1 MWPKVRL
8 PGFDLKLGAKDGA
21 VNVEIDS
28 KYRQNLFKEGMALTE
43 PEHPFHAQTYRIGA
57 VARLTG
63 IPPDT
68 LRVWERRY
76 AVVEPIRSEAGT
88 RLYSAEDVG
97 RLTLIKRLV
106 DNGDAISHV
115 APLTLPQLHERSR
128 GLNLAPAAETDLPPC
143 RVAVLGPT
151 LPTLLAR
158 QGEHAAVFN
167 DGVEL
172 VGAFD
177 DEHRFRHAA
186 GEMKID
192 LLVLER
198 PTIQL
203 DRISQITD
211 LLTASGAAQG
221 LVVYGFAPRAAVERL
236 EGQRIVAKRAPVDA
250 AELARWCA
258 ALHGSQTSPSP
269 EAILEGVD
277 LTSPIPRRLYDN
289 ASLARIATSS
299 PTVRCECPHHLVQLV
314 SSLAAFEQYSR
325 ECENRNADD
334 AALHAFLHAATARA
348 RATMEAAL
356 AQVVEAEGI
365 DV

>member
-1 MWPKVRL
+1 
-8 PGFDLKLGAKDGA
+8 
-21 VNVEIDS
+21 
-28 KYRQNLFKEGMALTE
+28 LTE
-43 PEHPFHAQTYRIGA
+43 SEQPFAGQTYRIGA

-76 AVVEPIRSEAGT
+76 AVVVPTRSDAGT

-115 APLTLPQLHERSR
+115 APLTLAQLHERTR
-128 GLNLAPAAETDLPPC
+128 GLDLAPAGEVERKPC

-151 LPTLLAR
+151 LPTLLSR
-158 QGEHAAVFN
+158 SGEQITPETF
-167 DGVEL
+167 GVDL
-172 VGAFD
+172 VGMFE
-177 DEHRFRHAA
+177 DESRFRDAV
-186 GEMKID
+186 GDLSID

-203 DRISQITD
+203 DRIAQITD
-211 LLTASGAAQG
+211 LVSESGAPRG

-236 EGQRIVAKRAPVDA
+236 EAQRIVAKRAPVDA
-250 AELARWCA
+250 AELARWCS
-258 ALHGSQTSPSP
+258 ALHGADPGPAAGTLL
-269 EAILEGVD
+269 AGVD
-277 LTSPIPRRLYDN
+277 LASPIPRRLYDN
-289 ASLARIATSS
+289 ATLARIATAS

-314 SSLAAFEQYSR
+314 SSLVAFEQYSR

-356 AQVVEAEGI
+356 ARVVEAEGI
-365 DV
+365 VL

>member
-1 MWPKVRL
+1 M
-8 PGFDLKLGAKDGA
+8 
-21 VNVEIDS
+21 
-28 KYRQNLFKEGMALTE
+28 TE
-43 PEHPFHAQTYRIGA
+43 SEPPFAAQTYRIGA

-76 AVVEPIRSEAGT
+76 AVVEPVRSDAGT

-115 APLTLPQLHERSR
+115 ARLTLPQLHERTR
-128 GLNLAPAAETDLPPC
+128 GLSLAPTVETDRSPC

-151 LPTLLAR
+151 LPTLLSR
-158 QGEHAAVFN
+158 QGEQFTTLDA
-167 DGVEL
+167 GVEL
-172 VGAFD
+172 VGAFE
-177 DEHRFRHAA
+177 DEHRFRQLV
-186 GEMKID
+186 GDLKID

-203 DRISQITD
+203 DRIAQITD
-211 LLTASGAAQG
+211 LLTDSGATQA

-236 EGQRIVAKRAPVDA
+236 EAQRIVAKRAPVDA
-250 AELARWCA
+250 AELSRWCA
-258 ALHGSQTSPSP
+258 VLHGHDKTPSAT
-269 EAILEGVD
+269 AILDGID
-277 LTSPIPRRLYDN
+277 LASPIPRRLYDS

-314 SSLAAFEQYSR
+314 SSLVAFEQYSR
-325 ECENRNADD
+325 ECENRNAED

-356 AQVVEAEGI
+356 ARVVEAEGI
-365 DV
+365 DI

>member
-1 MWPKVRL
+1 M
-8 PGFDLKLGAKDGA
+8 F
-21 VNVEIDS
+21 N
-28 KYRQNLFKEGMALTE
+28 EGLALTE
-43 PEHPFHAQTYRIGA
+43 TDPSFNGQTYRIGA

-76 AVVEPIRSEAGT
+76 AVVEPIRSAAGT

-97 RLTLIKRLV
+97 RLSLIKRLV
-106 DNGDAISHV
+106 DNGDAISHI
-115 APLTLPQLHERSR
+115 APLSLAQLHERSR
-128 GLNLAPAAETDLPPC
+128 GLTLTQTPEIEQGPC
-143 RVAVLGPT
+143 RVAVLGST
-151 LPTLLAR
+151 LPTLLAGS
-158 QGEHAAVFN
+158 GEQLATAN
-167 DGVEL
+167 SGVEL
-172 VGAFD
+172 VGVFE

-186 GEMKID
+186 TDLKID

-203 DRISQITD
+203 DRIAQITD
-211 LLTASGAAQG
+211 LLAESGAEQA
-221 LVVYGFAPRAAVERL
+221 LVVYGFASSAALQRL
-236 EGQRIVAKRAPVDA
+236 EAQRVMTKRAPVDA

-258 ALHGSQTSPSP
+258 TIHGREPAPTP
-269 EAILEGVD
+269 ESLLNGID
-277 LTSPIPRRLYDN
+277 LASPIPPRLYDN
-289 ASLARIATSS
+289 ASLARIATAS

-356 AQVVEAEGI
+356 ARVVKAEGI

>member
-1 MWPKVRL
+1 M
-8 PGFDLKLGAKDGA
+8 
-21 VNVEIDS
+21 
-28 KYRQNLFKEGMALTE
+28 TE
-43 PEHPFHAQTYRIGA
+43 TDQPFVGQTYRIGA

-76 AVVEPIRSEAGT
+76 AVVEPIRSDAGT

-115 APLTLPQLHERSR
+115 AALTLPQLHERAR
-128 GLNLAPAAETDLPPC
+128 GLNLAPSADVERPPC

-158 QGEHAAVFN
+158 GGERLVAEN
-167 DGVEL
+167 EGVDL
-172 VGAFD
+172 VGTFE
-177 DEHRFRHAA
+177 DERRFRDAIA
-186 GEMKID
+186 QLQID

-203 DRISQITD
+203 DRIAQITD
-211 LLTASGAAQG
+211 LLSESGASQG
-221 LVVYGFAPRAAVERL
+221 LIVYGFAPRAAIERL
-236 EGQRIVAKRAPVDA
+236 EAQRIVAKRAPVDA

-258 ALHGSQTSPSP
+258 ALHGSEPGPTP
-269 EAILEGVD
+269 ETLLDGID
-277 LTSPIPRRLYDN
+277 LASPIPRRLYDN
-289 ASLARIATSS
+289 ASLARIASAS

-356 AQVVEAEGI
+356 ARVVEAEGI
-365 DV
+365 DA

>member
-1 MWPKVRL
+1 M
-8 PGFDLKLGAKDGA
+8 
-21 VNVEIDS
+21 
-28 KYRQNLFKEGMALTE
+28 TE
-43 PEHPFHAQTYRIGA
+43 SEHPFAAQTYRIGA

-76 AVVEPIRSEAGT
+76 AVVEPVRSEAGT

-115 APLTLPQLHERSR
+115 ARLRLPQLHERTR
-128 GLNLAPAAETDLPPC
+128 GLSLAPAVETNRSPC

-151 LPTLLAR
+151 LPTLLSR
-158 QGEHAAVFN
+158 QGEQFSSRDA
-167 DGVEL
+167 GVEL
-172 VGAFD
+172 VGAFE
-177 DEHRFRHAA
+177 DEHRFRQLV
-186 GEMKID
+186 GDLKID

-203 DRISQITD
+203 DRIAQITD
-211 LLTASGAAQG
+211 LLTDSGATQA

-236 EGQRIVAKRAPVDA
+236 EAQRILAKRAPVDA
-250 AELARWCA
+250 AELSRWCA
-258 ALHGSQTSPSP
+258 VLHGHDKTPSAT
-269 EAILEGVD
+269 AILDGID
-277 LTSPIPRRLYDN
+277 LASPIPRRLYDS
-289 ASLARIATSS
+289 ASLARIATAS

-314 SSLAAFEQYSR
+314 SSLVAFEQYSR
-325 ECENRNADD
+325 ECESRNAED

-356 AQVVEAEGI
+356 ARVVEAEGI
-365 DV
+365 DI

>member
-1 MWPKVRL
+1 MS
-8 PGFDLKLGAKDGA
+8 
-21 VNVEIDS
+21 E
-28 KYRQNLFKEGMALTE
+28 TE
-43 PEHPFHAQTYRIGA
+43 QPFTGQTYRIGA

-88 RLYSAEDVG
+88 RLYAAEDVG

-115 APLTLPQLHERSR
+115 ARLTLAQLHERSQ
-128 GLNLAPAAETDLPPC
+128 GLHAAPSAPGEGPPC

-158 QGEHAAVFN
+158 STERISAER

-172 VGAFD
+172 VAAFD
-177 DEHRFRHAA
+177 DEHRFREAV
-186 GEMKID
+186 GDLKID

-203 DRISQITD
+203 DRIAQITD
-211 LLTASGAAQG
+211 LLTQSGAPQG
-221 LVVYGFAPRAAVERL
+221 LVVYGFAPRIAVERL
-236 EGQRIVAKRAPVDA
+236 EAQRIMTKRAPVDA

-258 ALHGSQTSPSP
+258 ALHGAEQGTSA
-269 EAILEGVD
+269 EMLLTDID
-277 LTSPIPRRLYDN
+277 LTSPIPRRLYDSP
-289 ASLARIATSS
+289 ALARIATAS
-299 PTVRCECPHHLVQLV
+299 PTIRCECPHHLVQLV
-314 SSLAAFEQYSR
+314 SSLVAFEQYSR
-325 ECENRNADD
+325 ECENRNAED

-356 AQVVEAEGI
+356 ARVVEAEGI

>member
-1 MWPKVRL
+1 
-8 PGFDLKLGAKDGA
+8 
-21 VNVEIDS
+21 
-28 KYRQNLFKEGMALTE
+28 MALTDAE
-43 PEHPFHAQTYRIGA
+43 QPLNGQTYRIGA

-115 APLTLPQLHERSR
+115 AALNLAQLQERSR
-128 GLNLAPAAETDLPPC
+128 GLHLIPAADADRPPC

-151 LPTLLAR
+151 LPTLLTRDDAR
-158 QGEHAAVFN
+158 VATLGK
-167 DGVEL
+167 GVEL
-172 VGAFD
+172 VGAFE
-177 DEHRFRHAA
+177 DEHHFHAA
-186 GEMKID
+186 IADLRVD

-198 PTIQL
+198 PTLQL
-203 DRISQITD
+203 DRVAQMID
-211 LLTASGAAQG
+211 LITASGAARG
-221 LVVYGFAPRAAVERL
+221 LVVYGFAARAAVERL
-236 EGQRIVAKRAPVDA
+236 ESQRIVTKRAPVDVT
-250 AELARWCA
+250 ELARWCA
-258 ALHGSQTSPSP
+258 ALHGSEKAPTP
-269 EAILEGVD
+269 EAILDGVD
-277 LTSPIPRRLYDN
+277 LASPIPPRLYDS
-289 ASLARIATSS
+289 ATLARIAIAS
-299 PTVRCECPHHLVQLV
+299 PTIRCECPHHLVHLV
-314 SSLAAFEQYSR
+314 ASLVAFEQYSR

-356 AQVVEAEGI
+356 ARVVEAEGI
-365 DV
+365 DI

>member
-1 MWPKVRL
+1 M
-8 PGFDLKLGAKDGA
+8 
-21 VNVEIDS
+21 
-28 KYRQNLFKEGMALTE
+28 FKGGLALTE
-43 PEHPFHAQTYRIGA
+43 SEHLFSAQTYRIGA

-76 AVVEPIRSEAGT
+76 SVVEPIRSEAGT

-128 GLNLAPAAETDLPPC
+128 GLQLAPAVDTDLPPC

-158 QGEHAAVFN
+158 QGEQTTAF
-167 DGVEL
+167 DGDVEL

-186 GEMKID
+186 RDMKID
-192 LLVLER
+192 LLVIER
-198 PTIQL
+198 PTLHL
-203 DRISQITD
+203 DRIAQITD
-211 LLTASGAAQG
+211 LLTACGAAQG
-221 LVVYGFAPRAAVERL
+221 LVVYGFAPRVAVERL
-236 EGQRIVAKRAPVDA
+236 EAQRIVAKRAPVDA

-258 ALHGSQTSPSP
+258 ALHGSESSPSP

-277 LTSPIPRRLYDN
+277 LASPIPRRLYDN

-314 SSLAAFEQYSR
+314 SSLVAFEQVQPRMRKSQR
-325 ECENRNADD
+325 RRCR
-334 AALHAFLHAATARA
+334 AARLSACGHRAGARDHGGGIGA
-348 RATMEAAL
+348 R
-356 AQVVEAEGI
+356 VEAEGI
-365 DV
+365 EV

>member
-1 MWPKVRL
+1 V
-8 PGFDLKLGAKDGA
+8 
-21 VNVEIDS
+21 
-28 KYRQNLFKEGMALTE
+28 ALTE
-43 PEHPFHAQTYRIGA
+43 TDHSLNGQTYRIGA

-76 AVVEPIRSEAGT
+76 AVVEPVRSAAGT

-97 RLTLIKRLV
+97 RLSLIKRLV
-106 DNGDAISHV
+106 DNGDAISHI
-115 APLTLPQLHERSR
+115 APLSLAQLHERSR
-128 GLNLAPAAETDLPPC
+128 GLNLAPVPELERRPC

-158 QGEHAAVFN
+158 SGEQMSAAN
-167 DGVEL
+167 SGVEL
-172 VGAFD
+172 VGCFE
-177 DEHRFRHAA
+177 DEHGFRNAA
-186 GEMKID
+186 GGLEID

-203 DRISQITD
+203 DRVAQITD
-211 LLTASGAAQG
+211 LLAESGAEQA
-221 LVVYGFAPRAAVERL
+221 LVVYGFASSAALQRL
-236 EGQRIVAKRAPVDA
+236 EAQRVVTKRAPVDV

-258 ALHGSQTSPSP
+258 LIHGSEQAPTP
-269 EAILEGVD
+269 ESFLEGVD
-277 LTSPIPRRLYDN
+277 LASPIPPRLYDS
-289 ASLARIATSS
+289 ATLARIATAS

-356 AQVVEAEGI
+356 ARVVEAEGI
-365 DV
+365 RV

>member
-1 MWPKVRL
+1 VKIRFL
-8 PGFDLKLGAKDGA
+8 Y
-21 VNVEIDS
+21 E
-28 KYRQNLFKEGMALTE
+28 QNLFIEGVILSE
-43 PEHPFHAQTYRIGA
+43 SEQPFTCQTYRIGA

-76 AVVEPIRSEAGT
+76 AVVEPVRSEAGT

-115 APLTLPQLHERSR
+115 APLTLAQLRERSQ
-128 GLNLAPAAETDLPPC
+128 GLQVAPSNETERPPC
-143 RVAVLGPT
+143 RIAVLGPT

-158 QGEHAAVFN
+158 SGEPLSVENH
-167 DGVEL
+167 GIEL

-177 DEHRFRHAA
+177 DERRFRDAA
-186 GEMKID
+186 AEIKID

-203 DRISQITD
+203 DRIAQISD
-211 LLTASGAAQG
+211 LLTESGASQG
-221 LVVYGFAPRAAVERL
+221 LVVYGFASRGAVERL
-236 EGQRIVAKRAPVDA
+236 EAQRITAKRAPVDA

-258 ALHGSQTSPSP
+258 ALHGAEQRPAAETLL
-269 EAILEGVD
+269 ADVD
-277 LTSPIPRRLYDN
+277 LSSPIPRRLYDS
-289 ASLARIATSS
+289 ATLARIATAS

-314 SSLAAFEQYSR
+314 SSLVAFEQYSR
-325 ECENRNADD
+325 ECESRNAED

-356 AQVVEAEGI
+356 ARVVEAEGI
-365 DV
+365 DI